1 MSKIKSGNLKCLW
14 IPVLTVLW
22 VLELRQTLV
31 LQMSKLVA
39 CQMGIVIIIV
49 VSFVACSLMIFQGIS
64 ELAFVGFLGIFL
76 FLPRLPR
83 IIFIP
88 WGGTMLP
95 HASLNRFEDPLEKLA
110 LILFYLILVLKAV
123 HYFCFS

>member
-1 MSKIKSGNLKCLW
+1 MI
-14 IPVLTVLW
+14 
-22 VLELRQTLV
+22 QTN
-31 LQMSKLVA
+31 KLVA
-39 CQMGIVIIIV
+39 CQIGILIIIV
-49 VSFVACSLMIFQGIS
+49 VSFVTCSLMIFQGIT
-64 ELAFVGFLGIFL
+64 ELALVGFLGIFL

-88 WGGTMLP
+88 CGGTMLP

-123 HYFCFS
+123 HYYCFS

>member
-1 MSKIKSGNLKCLW
+1 MKCLW

-22 VLELRQTLV
+22 VLELRQKLV

-39 CQMGIVIIIV
+39 CQMGIVIIMV
-49 VSFVACSLMIFQGIS
+49 VSFVTCSLMIFQGLT
-64 ELAFVGFLGIFL
+64 ELALVGFLGIFL

-88 WGGTMLP
+88 WGAMLP